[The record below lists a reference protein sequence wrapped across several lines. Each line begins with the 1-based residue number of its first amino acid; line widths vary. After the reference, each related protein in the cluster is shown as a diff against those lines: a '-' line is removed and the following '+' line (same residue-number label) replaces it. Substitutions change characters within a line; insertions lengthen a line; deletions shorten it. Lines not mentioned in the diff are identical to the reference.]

1 MGGKKSETP
10 DPLLPLLLVSPG
22 PKPPLLSWPN
32 KGETFEI
39 LSATTAKPEED
50 FLRPEKRNPP
60 LFSGEAPSDPF
71 LFCSTAVS
79 FVLSF
84 LLSTLDTKCSIP
96 RKFRRRRG
104 NFRGCLLRLRLASL
118 CCDLFVFT
126 SSFLRTSIPPRFSP
140 LLQFLFTSLRD
151 LQRSFFCQKN
161 ENFFITSSQCDAT
174 QTIQTKVFLHHC
186 STVLWKH
193 LLVAV
198 AKLTKVGG
206 KDMLNE
212 HCY

>member
-22 PKPPLLSWPN
+22 PKPPPLLSWPN

-60 LFSGEAPSDPF
+60 PFSGEAPSDPF

-79 FVLSF
+79 FVLSL
-84 LLSTLDTKCSIP
+84 LLSTLDTECSIP

-104 NFRGCLLRLRLASL
+104 NFSGCLLRLRLASL

-151 LQRSFFCQKN
+151 LQRSFFFSPKERELFHYVFPMRCNSNYPNKSFFCIMYCGNICLWQWQNLQKWA
-161 ENFFITSSQCDAT
+161 EKTC
-174 QTIQTKVFLHHC
+174 
-186 STVLWKH
+186 
-193 LLVAV
+193 
-198 AKLTKVGG
+198 
-206 KDMLNE
+206 
-212 HCY
+212 